1 MPPLYEWQSESTG
14 KKVSIVRPVNEIEKE
29 PSGDE
34 TQGDPGPWKRLMCAS
49 TFKRG
54 PNWTGSKGNW

>member
-1 MPPLYEWQSESTG
+1 MPPLYTWQDEKTG
-14 KKVSIVRPVNEIEKE
+14 KEVTVVRSVEEIEIAPTE
-29 PSGDE
+29 EESGVKD
-34 TQGDPGPWKRLMCAS
+34 GRWKRLLCAC